1 MTPVGTDNK
10 AGADFKW
17 TLRLYCADARHDAVF
32 FNEPRHLGLHD
43 KAKRRIKLRLLFPE
57 VERVPLRH
65 QRQKLAVRRNTPEI
79 PNDHGT
85 APTWPASSRSSWCGC
100 LRNSSRK
107 PRVRGQCRAST
118 GGIVSPRKSRR
129 KSACFS
135 RTTTA
140 TPIRASRK
148 PSIIPAGPPPAMQQI
163 VFSAWGLPWSSFM
176 PSSLCGDDR
185 VVRYSQL
192 QFALLAPYGKPVRS
206 GLTSDAVGISQLQD
220 SVWIWWFSGGRLTQQ
235 PKLPPFRQ
243 DACSYG
249 NPRGQHE
256 QQPEGY

>member
-107 PRVRGQCRAST
+107 PSSWTMSSVDGWNRVAAKVTQKIGMLFKNNDCDAHPRQQEAQHHPGRAAARNATDCFQRLGIALVIVHAFFIMRGR
-118 GGIVSPRKSRR
+118 SR
-129 KSACFS
+129 
-135 RTTTA
+135 
-140 TPIRASRK
+140 
-148 PSIIPAGPPPAMQQI
+148 
-163 VFSAWGLPWSSFM
+163 
-176 PSSLCGDDR
+176 SSLQPVAIRTSG
-185 VVRYSQL
+185 
-192 QFALLAPYGKPVRS
+192 PVRKAS
-206 GLTSDAVGISQLQD
+206 AKWPYLRRS
-220 SVWIWWFSGGRLTQQ
+220 RNQ
-235 PKLPPFRQ
+235 PATR
-243 DACSYG
+243 
-249 NPRGQHE
+249 
-256 QQPEGY
+256 